1 MAIADWTYE
10 GDTTYCIPSIQS
22 TGGNPGGCI
31 LYDIDART
39 STPPVSGGYF
49 RNVTIPSGYD
59 KYMLSFDVYPDWSQ
73 STPGAGIFY
82 YILKINDIKIY
93 EWDVHLNT
101 QTWSTITG
109 DISNSITLDA
119 SNKIHIGWECRST
132 NNAII
137 DMKIDNV
144 KIIGLNQI

>member
-22 TGGNPGGCI
+22 SGGNPGGCI
-31 LYDIDART
+31 LYDIDAT
-39 STPPVSGGYF
+39 SSTPPVSGGYY

-59 KYMLSFDVYPDWSQ
+59 KYMLSFDIYPYWP
-73 STPGAGIFY
+73 TGPGKNIFL
-82 YILKINDIKIY
+82 YIVKINDIKIY
-93 EWDVHLNT
+93 EWDVYERINA
-101 QTWSTITG
+101 WSTITG
-109 DISNSITLDA
+109 DISNAITVDA